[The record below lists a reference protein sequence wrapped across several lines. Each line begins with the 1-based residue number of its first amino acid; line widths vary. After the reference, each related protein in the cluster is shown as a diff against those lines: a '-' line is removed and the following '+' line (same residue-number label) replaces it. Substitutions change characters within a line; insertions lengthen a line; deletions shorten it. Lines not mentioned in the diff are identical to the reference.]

1 MTNFNSSNSNNS
13 YVVKASVRDTE
24 MIADLLSE
32 GLLDIDDLY
41 DPYEEQLKE
50 ERRKHIEEEQRRTQA
65 QLDAIKE
72 WVEF

>member
-13 YVVKASVRDTE
+13 YVVKASARDTE

-32 GLLDIDDLY
+32 GLVDIDDLY
-41 DPYEEQLKE
+41 DPYEE
-50 ERRKHIEEEQRRTQA
+50 ERRKERQQDVEEIKRTAKEQ
-65 QLDAIKE
+65 LESIKE

>member
-1 MTNFNSSNSNNS
+1 MTNLNSSNSKKT

-32 GLLDIDDLY
+32 GLVDIDDLY

-50 ERRKHIEEEQRRTQA
+50 ERRQAVEEIKRTAKEQ
-65 QLDAIKE
+65 LESIKE

>member
-1 MTNFNSSNSNNS
+1 
-13 YVVKASVRDTE
+13 

-32 GLLDIDDLY
+32 GLVDIDDLY

-50 ERRKHIEEEQRRTQA
+50 ERRQAVEEIKRTAKEQ
-65 QLDAIKE
+65 LESIKE

>member
-1 MTNFNSSNSNNS
+1 MTNFNSSNSNNP
-13 YVVKASVRDTE
+13 YVIKASVRDTE

-32 GLLDIDDLY
+32 GLVDIDDLY

>member
-24 MIADLLSE
+24 MIIDLLSE
-32 GLLDIDDLY
+32 GLVDIDDLY
-41 DPYEEQLKE
+41 DPYQEQLKE
-50 ERRKHIEEEQRRTQA
+50 ERRKHVEEEQRRTQA

>member
-1 MTNFNSSNSNNS
+1 MANFNSSNSNNS

-24 MIADLLSE
+24 MIADLLAE
-32 GLLDIDDLY
+32 GLVDIDDLY
-41 DPYEEQLKE
+41 DPYQEQLKE
-50 ERRKHIEEEQRRTQA
+50 ERRKHVEEEQRRTQA

>member
-1 MTNFNSSNSNNS
+1 
-13 YVVKASVRDTE
+13 

-32 GLLDIDDLY
+32 GLVDIDDLY
-41 DPYEEQLKE
+41 DPYQEQLKE

-72 WVEF
+72 WIEF

>member
-32 GLLDIDDLY
+32 GLVDVDDLY
-41 DPYEEQLKE
+41 DPYQEQLKE
-50 ERRKHIEEEQRRTQA
+50 ESRKAIEEDQSRIQER
-65 QLDAIKE
+65 LDAIKE

>member
-24 MIADLLSE
+24 MIADLLAE
-32 GLLDIDDLY
+32 GLVEIDDLY
-41 DPYEEQLKE
+41 DPYEEQRKE
-50 ERRKHIEEEQRRTQA
+50 EHRQAVEEIKRTA
-65 QLDAIKE
+65 KKQLESIKE

>member
-1 MTNFNSSNSNNS
+1 MTNLNSSNSNAP

-32 GLLDIDDLY
+32 GLVDIDDLY
-41 DPYEEQLKE
+41 DPYEEHLKE
-50 ERRKHIEEEQRRTQA
+50 ERRQAVEEIKRTAKEQ
-65 QLDAIKE
+65 LESIKE

>member
-1 MTNFNSSNSNNS
+1 MTNFNSSNSNNP
-13 YVVKASVRDTE
+13 YVIKASVRETE

-32 GLLDIDDLY
+32 GLVDIDDLY

>member
-1 MTNFNSSNSNNS
+1 MTNLNSSNSNNS

-24 MIADLLSE
+24 MIIDLLSE
-32 GLLDIDDLY
+32 GLVDIDDLY

-50 ERRKHIEEEQRRTQA
+50 ESRKAVEELQRTTQ
-65 QLDAIKE
+65 QRLDAIKE

>member
-1 MTNFNSSNSNNS
+1 MTNLNSSNSNNS

-24 MIADLLSE
+24 MITDLLSE
-32 GLLDIDDLY
+32 GLVDIDDLY
-41 DPYEEQLKE
+41 DPHEEQLKE
-50 ERRKHIEEEQRRTQA
+50 ERRKHIEEEQRKTQA

>member
-1 MTNFNSSNSNNS
+1 MTNLNSSNSKKT
-13 YVVKASVRDTE
+13 YVIKASVRDTE

-32 GLLDIDDLY
+32 GLVDIDDLY
-41 DPYEEQLKE
+41 DPHEEQRKE

-65 QLDAIKE
+65 QLNAIKE